1 MTNEILK
8 DEQLDEIAGGSEE
21 TLKTSDD
28 EKINRD
34 YVIPY
39 LTDALR
45 QINLQI
51 ERKGQQQ

>member
-1 MTNEILK
+1 MTNEILN
-8 DEQLDEIAGGSEE
+8 DEKLDEIAGGSEE
-21 TLKTSDD
+21 TSDD

-39 LTDALR
+39 LTDALW

-51 ERKGQQQ
+51 ERNGQQ